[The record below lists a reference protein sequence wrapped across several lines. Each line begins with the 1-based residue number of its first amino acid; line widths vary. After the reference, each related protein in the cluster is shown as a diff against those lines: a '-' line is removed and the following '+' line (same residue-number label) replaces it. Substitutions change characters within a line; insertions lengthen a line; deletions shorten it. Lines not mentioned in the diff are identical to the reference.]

1 MQRREAR
8 QPESGAARSL
18 ANAEQ
23 LANVVIRGLARGH
36 AVEID
41 GLGTFH
47 PDARSGFRFEP
58 RRQPQVFLAYVTED
72 AADAGRLYDALE
84 GEGFSVWM
92 DVRKLLPGQNW
103 PRAIESAIEMSD
115 YFVACFSSASVS
127 KRGGFQAEVRY
138 ALDCARRMP
147 LDDIFV
153 APVRLD
159 ECRVPR
165 SIQRELQY
173 VDLFPDWQRGVRRL
187 AQMLR
192 KGKAGRGV

>member
-1 MQRREAR
+1 MQRRETR
-8 QPESGAARSL
+8 QVEAASAAL

-23 LANVVIRGLARGH
+23 VANVVIRGLAKGH

-47 PDARSGFRFEP
+47 PDARTGFRFEP
-58 RRQPQVFLAYVTED
+58 RRQPRVFLAYVTED
-72 AADAGRLYDALE
+72 AAQAGRLYDALE

-115 YFVACFSSASVS
+115 YFVACFSSASVN